1 MARQPA
7 GSSGADRAARSPSWA
22 GQVEGSPP
30 VRPAAR
36 APVPHAGPRGQPAG
50 FPHPELLPR
59 RNPGPLS
66 IYTLST
72 INMEDILDKA
82 ELF

>member
-22 GQVEGSPP
+22 GQVGGSPP

-36 APVPHAGPRGQPAG
+36 LPSHTLAREDSRQAFLTLNSSLAGIPA
-50 FPHPELLPR
+50 R
-59 RNPGPLS
+59 
-66 IYTLST
+66 
-72 INMEDILDKA
+72 
-82 ELF
+82 